1 MTAGR
6 RPVGPRPAL
15 GRVRAASANWWRAPL
30 SLGFGALILVAAV
43 VAAASV
49 GVRTVRDPEP
59 VLLPA
64 ADPALVRAVSY
75 LAYEEQADVL
85 YVYEPDSG
93 RPPVPLATFPRA
105 FGVKAVGSAA
115 PLGDRVAVL
124 TFTSRGNGRLFVMP
138 LSGGEVRSVEASFDF
153 STPMAW
159 DAWGTRLALSRIVEF
174 GKGGRRRVAVAELNL
189 LSGELRDRAEF
200 ADVFR
205 VAPVGY
211 DARGTKLYV
220 VTIDPTGSTLWAIDP
235 SGARQRVAVL
245 SAGPTDSWRLS
256 PDRTQLAY
264 VAVAGGEGTSSR
276 GRVVTLASGQVV
288 DIPAAASQVG
298 AVWGPDSLMPQ
309 FGGPGGSVWI
319 AGTDPLE
326 VYLFPAAWS
335 PDGSMLLTLVVDARR
350 EGAATLE
357 IVTPRGRIPV
367 TDLPAQPL
375 GWVIAVD

>member
-6 RPVGPRPAL
+6 RPVDARPAL
-15 GRVRAASANWWRAPL
+15 GRVRAAAAPWGRAPL
-30 SLGFGALILVAAV
+30 SLAVAVLILIAAV
-43 VAAASV
+43 VAAAAV
-49 GVRTVRDPEP
+49 GVRTARDPEP

-64 ADPALVRAVSY
+64 ADPKLVRAVSY
-75 LAYEEQADVL
+75 LAYEAAADVL
-85 YVYEPDSG
+85 YVYEPESG
-93 RPPVPLATFPRA
+93 RPPAALATFPRA

-124 TFTSRGNGRLFVMP
+124 TFTSRGSGRLFVIP

-159 DAWGTRLALSRIVEF
+159 DAWGTRLALSRIVDF
-174 GKGGRRRVAVAELNL
+174 GEGGRRRVAVAELDL
-189 LSGELRDRAEF
+189 PSGELRDRAEF

-235 SGARQRVAVL
+235 SGARRRVAVL

-256 PDRTQLAY
+256 PNRTQLAY
-264 VAVAGGEGTSSR
+264 VTVAAGDGTSSR
-276 GRVVTLASGQVV
+276 GRVVTLATGRVV
-288 DIPAAASQVG
+288 DVPAPASQVG
-298 AVWGPDSLMPQ
+298 AVWGPDSLMPH

-319 AGTDPLE
+319 SGMDPSE

-335 PDGSMLLTLVVDARR
+335 PDGSMLLTLVVDARQ
-350 EGAATLE
+350 EGATTLE
-357 IVTPRGRIPV
+357 IVTPRARIPV